1 MLAAPP
7 SVDAYL
13 ADLPDDQRRALEHL
27 RQTIR
32 AAAPDATER
41 IAYGIPTFRYGSKML
56 IAYGAGKAH
65 LALYAVSGTLLD
77 RFGSELAGRVKGKGT
92 LHFQPDDPLPDDLVR
107 RLVAARRVELGM
119 G

>member
-1 MLAAPP
+1 MPQPDSVEAYLSALP
-7 SVDAYL
+7 SV
-13 ADLPDDQRRALEHL
+13 QREALEQL

-41 IAYGIPTFRYGSKML
+41 IAYGIPTFRYGTKML

-65 LALYAVSGTLLD
+65 LALYAVSGTLLT
-77 RFGSELAGRVKGKGT
+77 RFGDELAGRIKGKGT

-107 RLVAARRVELGM
+107 RIVEARRAEIVNG
-119 G
+119 